1 MAPAPL
7 AEGVYV
13 GGVYVT
19 NPILAKLASVLITGA
34 SVFLARLVILPA
46 EKKEALAE
54 QREHLLQALK
64 V

>member
-1 MAPAPL
+1 M
-7 AEGVYV
+7 